1 MTTKLL
7 ITGSAGFLG
16 GRTAKYFAS
25 QKEKYSVVATSRR
38 SERQQE
44 LEENNCLFIPGDLLK
59 LNHCDEITKDIDAV
73 VHCAAL
79 SSPWG
84 NYRDFYQANF
94 EATQNLLE
102 ASVKNKV
109 NKFILISTPSIYF
122 NYKDRFSVK
131 ESDMLPP
138 TIVNHYASTKLLAEE
153 MVLTQ
158 NGEGIHTLALRPRAI
173 IGAEDAVIMPRLI
186 RAYHSG
192 NLKIIGDGKNICD
205 LTCVRN
211 VIEAIE
217 CSINAEQHTMGKA
230 YNICNG
236 EPVILWDKIN
246 ILLKE
251 LGLKEVKKK
260 VPLSLALLFASIIE
274 KKHKLLRIRR
284 EPDLTKYG
292 LATLAISMTLDISKA
307 KQLLNYTPVQ
317 SIDEGLMEFTEWFKA
332 AK

>member
-38 SERQQE
+38 SERQDE

-59 LNHCDEITKDIDAV
+59 LNHCDEITKDIDVV

-102 ASVKNKV
+102 ASLKNKV

-153 MVLTQ
+153 MVLKQ

-192 NLKIIGDGKNICD
+192 KLKIIGDGKNICD
-205 LTCVRN
+205 LTCLRN

-217 CSINAEQHTMGKA
+217 CSINAEQHAMGKA

-246 ILLKE
+246 ILLRE

>member
-38 SERQQE
+38 SERQRE
-44 LEENNCLFIPGDLLK
+44 LEENNCNFMPGDLLQM
-59 LNHCDEITKDIDAV
+59 NHCDEITKGVEVV

-84 NYRDFYQANF
+84 NYKDFYQANF

-102 ASVKNKV
+102 ASVRNHVK
-109 NKFILISTPSIYF
+109 KFILISTPSVYY
-122 NYKDRFSVK
+122 NHKNRFSIK
-131 ESDMLPP
+131 ESDALPSQL
-138 TIVNHYASTKLLAEE
+138 INHYASTKLLAEE
-153 MVLTQ
+153 MVIKQ
-158 NGEGIHTLALRPRAI
+158 NGNGIKTLALRPRAI
-173 IGAEDAVIMPRLI
+173 IGAEDMVIMPRLI
-186 RAYHSG
+186 RAYNSG
-192 NLKIIGDGKNICD
+192 KLKIIGNGKNICD

-217 CSINAEQHTMGKA
+217 CSVNTVENAFGKA

-236 EPVILWDKIN
+236 EPVVLWDKIN
-246 ILLKE
+246 FVLKALDLE
-251 LGLKEVKKK
+251 PVKKK
-260 VPLSLALLFASIIE
+260 VPVSLALLFASFIE
-274 KKHKLLRIRR
+274 KKHKLLGISG
-284 EPDLTKYG
+284 EPDITKYG
-292 LATLAISMTLDISKA
+292 LGTLGVSMTLDISEA
-307 KQLLNYTPVQ
+307 KQFLNYKPVQ
-317 SIDEGLMEFTEWFKA
+317 STDEGLMEFIEWFKA